1 MDREIF
7 KFQFKDME
15 RVTEAYMNFI
25 NSTFDFSEVEGKTPD
40 EITESVRFK
49 IGGSLVGT
57 AKLASVLVPIGLRIN
72 SKEMAEMDSEEALEY
87 LPKVMEVNEG
97 FFTGLWRTWEKSIS
111 KIQTGPPQK
120 IEKTG
125 KE

>member
-1 MDREIF
+1 MDRQIY

-25 NSTFDFSEVEGKTPD
+25 NSTFDFSEVEGKTPE
-40 EITESVRFK
+40 EITDSVKFK

-57 AKLASVLVPIGLRIN
+57 AQLASVLVPIGLRL
-72 SKEMAEMDSEEALEY
+72 SPEELAEMDSEEALEY
-87 LPKVMEVNEG
+87 LPEIMEVNSG

-111 KIQTGPPQK
+111 KIQTGPPQN
-120 IEKTG
+120 TL
-125 KE
+125 KEEST

>member
-1 MDREIF
+1 MDNQHRQIY

-25 NSTFDFSEVEGKTPD
+25 NSTFDFSEVEGKTPE
-40 EITESVRFK
+40 EITDSVKFK

-57 AKLASVLVPIGLRIN
+57 AQLASVLVPIGLRIAP
-72 SKEMAEMDSEEALEY
+72 KELADMDSEEALEY
-87 LPKVMEVNEG
+87 LPEIMEVNSG

-111 KIQTGPPQK
+111 KIQTGPPQT
-120 IEKTG
+120 TG
-125 KE
+125 KQ

>member
-15 RVTEAYMNFI
+15 RVTEVYMNFI
-25 NSTFDFSEVEGKTPD
+25 NSTFDFSEVEGKTPE
-40 EITESVRFK
+40 EITNSVRFK
-49 IGGSLVGT
+49 VGGSLVGT
-57 AKLASVLVPIGLRIN
+57 AKLASVLVPIGLRLN
-72 SKEMAEMDSEEALEY
+72 SNEMAEMDSEKALEY

-111 KIQTGPPQK
+111 KIQTGPSR
-120 IEKTG
+120 KTG

>member
-1 MDREIF
+1 MDRQIF

-25 NSTFDFSEVEGKTPD
+25 NSTFDFSEVEGKTPE
-40 EITESVRFK
+40 EITDSVKFK

-57 AKLASVLVPIGLRIN
+57 AQLASVLVPIGLRID
-72 SKEMAEMDSEEALEY
+72 SKDIAEMDSEEALEY
-87 LPKVMEVNEG
+87 LPEIMEVNSG

-120 IEKTG
+120 TG
-125 KE
+125 EQ

>member
-1 MDREIF
+1 MDRQIY

-25 NSTFDFSEVEGKTPD
+25 NSTFDFSEVEGKTPE
-40 EITESVRFK
+40 EITDSVKFK

-57 AKLASVLVPIGLRIN
+57 AQLASVLVPVGLRL
-72 SKEMAEMDSEEALEY
+72 SPEELAEMDSEEALEY
-87 LPKVMEVNEG
+87 LPEIMEVNAG

-120 IEKTG
+120 IG
-125 KE
+125 KQ